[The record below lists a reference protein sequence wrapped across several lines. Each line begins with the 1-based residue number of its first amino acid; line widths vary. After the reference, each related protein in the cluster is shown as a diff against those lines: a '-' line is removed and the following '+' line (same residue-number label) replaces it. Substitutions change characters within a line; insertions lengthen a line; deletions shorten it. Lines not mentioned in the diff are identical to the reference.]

1 MLALDLDQENTPNS
15 QVLYFLVSQTP
26 VLRESGFRIDRVS
39 GEIRLS
45 GCLDY
50 EVMCT
55 LLFWKN
61 KMASPSLSTRHG
73 FAFAVRN
80 PLWLDWLLKL
90 LKWNISVL
98 YFLFPCVKG
107 FTYLFLL
114 TQTAPRFTLVIGA
127 RDCGNPPLSSTATVH
142 VHVQDSNNHMPRFTQ
157 DHVSPHTNSL
167 HAPGS
172 VCWGNSSI
180 TQDTGNLQNNF
191 S

>member
-114 TQTAPRFTLVIGA
+114 T
-127 RDCGNPPLSSTATVH
+127 
-142 VHVQDSNNHMPRFTQ
+142 
-157 DHVSPHTNSL
+157 
-167 HAPGS
+167 
-172 VCWGNSSI
+172 
-180 TQDTGNLQNNF
+180 
-191 S
+191 